1 MSRRKRKSCGWV
13 ILVGVFAILGLF
25 IIWLA
30 VPILAESAFGAPAPY
45 LTGFTRWNYSLQ
57 VLFGRNDLI
66 HSASSQSN
74 EVEFEIQ
81 SGESV
86 NSVATRLEA
95 QGLITDA
102 RDFRAYLIYTGLD
115 SWIKAG
121 KFKLTPTMTGIEIAN
136 AIQSTYSPVV
146 SFYIYPGWRA
156 EEIAAALPTS
166 GIEVLPEDFLRLVKN
181 PSLITTPTIVA
192 GFSTAEGFLFPG
204 EYQIDRKI
212 TPEGL
217 VLTFIDR
224 FQTSVG
230 SDIIRALESQG
241 LSLFEGITLASII
254 QRETFED
261 QERATIASVFYNRLK
276 QNIKLETD
284 PTVQYALGYSAE
296 WDGWWKARL
305 TVEDLNVQS
314 PFNTYQ
320 VYGLPPAPISNP
332 DLPSI
337 QAAAYPEQTPYFY
350 FRAKC
355 DNSGLHDFSIT
366 FEEHLSKACK

>member
-1 MSRRKRKSCGWV
+1 MRRRRNQSCAGG
-13 ILVGVFAILGLF
+13 ILVVAFVILGLV
-25 IIWLA
+25 IVWLA
-30 VPILAESAFGAPAPY
+30 IPLLAEAAFGSPAPS
-45 LTGFTRWNYSLQ
+45 LTGFTRWNYSSQ
-57 VLFGRNDLI
+57 VLLGRNDLI
-66 HSASSQSN
+66 HPVSAQPA

-95 QGLITDA
+95 QGLIADA

-115 SWIKAG
+115 SRIKAG
-121 KFKLTPTMTGIEIAN
+121 KFKLAASMTGIEIAN

-166 GIEVLPEDFLRLVKN
+166 GIEVSPDDFLRLVRDPTLMTT
-181 PSLITTPTIVA
+181 PSLVSSFP
-192 GFSTAEGFLFPG
+192 SAEGFLFPG
-204 EYQIDRKI
+204 DYEIDRKI
-212 TPEGL
+212 SPEGL
-217 VLTFIDR
+217 ILTFIDR
-224 FQTSVG
+224 FQSSVG
-230 SDIIRALESQG
+230 SEIPTAFENQG
-241 LSLFEGITLASII
+241 LSLYEGITLASII

-261 QERATIASVFYNRLK
+261 QERAKIASVFYNRLA
-276 QNIKLETD
+276 NHMKLETD
-284 PTVQYALGYSAE
+284 PTVQYSLGYSDA
-296 WDGWWKARL
+296 WGDWWKTPL
-305 TVEDLNVQS
+305 TADDLRVQS

-337 QAAAYPEQTPYFY
+337 LAAAYPEQTPYFY

-355 DNSGLHDFSIT
+355 DDSGLHDFSVT
-366 FEEHLSKACK
+366 FEEHLSKGCQ